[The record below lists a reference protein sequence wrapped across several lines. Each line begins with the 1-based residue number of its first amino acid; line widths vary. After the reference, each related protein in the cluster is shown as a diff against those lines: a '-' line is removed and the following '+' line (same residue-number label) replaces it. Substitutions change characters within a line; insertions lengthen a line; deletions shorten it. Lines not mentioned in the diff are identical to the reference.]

1 MTDAPSPATPSPDAP
16 NPYAGPRRGPP
27 VVHATAFV
35 HPLASVC
42 GTVVLGPGVSVWG
55 GAIVRGDTE
64 TITVGEDS
72 NLQDHVLVHAD
83 PGVPATIGA
92 RVTVGHRAVVHGATI
107 EDDCLIGIGAIV
119 LNRVRVGTGSIV
131 GAGAL
136 CPEGMTI
143 PPGSL
148 VLGIPARVVRPVAE
162 ADRARIARGA
172 FAYRHLAARHAD
184 GSIVYHEGGAALPG
198 ALPGDAS

>member
-1 MTDAPSPATPSPDAP
+1 MSADPAD
-16 NPYAGPRRGPP
+16 RRGPP
-27 VVHATAFV
+27 IVDAAAFV
-35 HPLASVC
+35 HPAALLC
-42 GTVVLGPGVSVWG
+42 GTVTLGPGASVWG

-64 TITVGEDS
+64 VITIGADT
-72 NLQDHVLVHAD
+72 NLQDHVMVHAD
-83 PGVPATIGA
+83 PGVPCTIGA

-119 LNRVRVGTGSIV
+119 LNGVRVGTGSVI

-136 CPEGMTI
+136 CPEGMEV

-148 VLGIPARVVRPVAE
+148 VLGVPGKVVRSVSE

-172 FAYRHLAARHAD
+172 AAYRELARRHAD
-184 GSIVYHEGGAALPG
+184 GRVVYHEGRPLLPG
-198 ALPGDAS
+198 VTRG